1 MCSFIVTFIDI
12 IKIIDT
18 VNKYMKSRGPDKTTV
33 VQRNGFIFLHNLLH
47 ITGQATPQPFIHN
60 NIVAIYNG
68 EIYNYIELGKKY
80 GKCYQSDGQCII
92 DTYLFYG
99 EKFAEYLDGEFALV
113 LIDFDKQIAIV
124 STDLFRTKPLW
135 WSINPKFTV
144 ATYESALI
152 AAGCVDRQN
161 MSANKILIFDLSA
174 PNTPL
179 LRTYHIYQ
187 FDLKQFKTSY
197 DDYHSAFDR
206 AVKKRATQTNTAVYI
221 CLSSGYDSGAIMGSL
236 EKQGIKYGS
245 FSLKCEEILP
255 ILQERIQMSH
265 GFVKNYHEL
274 SQFEYDAEKAYVSA
288 ECEPYTMLP
297 PQTNKLLS
305 SNRACMGLSYIHRL
319 ARSQGFRVVLSGQG
333 ADEIISN
340 YGRFGVVIEKK
351 IWIQLFPANLSTIF
365 PWSDFWSGSQ
375 KNFLAKEELV
385 AGIYGIEA
393 RYPFLDKEV
402 VQEFLWLTPELK
414 NQYYKA
420 PLHTYLTKN
429 HIPFKPNHKAGF
441 AADKNLVNESN
452 KEIKRSKRI
461 T

>member
-33 VQRNGFIFLHNLLH
+33 VQRNRFIFLHNLLH

-174 PNTPL
+174 SNTPL

-265 GFVKNYHEL
+265 GFVKDYHEL
-274 SQFEYDAEKAYVSA
+274 TNSEFSQEKSFIKIN
-288 ECEPYTMLP
+288 CEPYTTLP
-297 PQTNKLLS
+297 IKVGRQICDD
-305 SNRACMGLSYIHRL
+305 RASVGLSYIHKN
-319 ARSQGFRVVLSGQG
+319 AHKQGFRVALSGQG
-333 ADEIISN
+333 ADEI
-340 YGRFGVVIEKK
+340 
-351 IWIQLFPANLSTIF
+351 LS
-365 PWSDFWSGSQ
+365 D
-375 KNFLAKEELV
+375 
-385 AGIYGIEA
+385 Y
-393 RYPFLDKEV
+393 
-402 VQEFLWLTPELK
+402 
-414 NQYYKA
+414 
-420 PLHTYLTKN
+420 
-429 HIPFKPNHKAGF
+429 
-441 AADKNLVNESN
+441 
-452 KEIKRSKRI
+452 
-461 T
+461 